1 MISDIGPLSL
11 DLAICVAIGGMLA
24 SFISARRQSLV
35 WLRVARWSI
44 GGIAALFTIASAA
57 LLIAFLNN
65 QFQFEAV
72 LAYSERALPAGYKLA
87 AFWAGQEGSL
97 LLWAWMLGILCFIA
111 VIGLRRQTGTDH
123 AITVGTLA
131 AICGFFAVLLVFA
144 ADPFKIVDGPVALDG
159 RGLNPMLQDPGM
171 IIHPP
176 LLFLGYA
183 GFTIP
188 FAIMVGVLVARRTDN
203 HWLAL
208 IRRWLLV
215 SWFFL
220 TAGIVIGAWWA
231 YIELGWGGYWAW
243 DPVENASL
251 LPWLT
256 ATALI
261 HSIMVQ
267 QHRGMFKIWNASLIA
282 LTFLLCIFGTY
293 LTRSGVIESVHAFNA
308 SQLGTFFLIFLI
320 LSSVFSFGLIVW
332 RRKDLRPEHKLEGL
346 ISREGAFLLG
356 NVLLVTMMLTTLVGT
371 IFPILSGIVMTDPVT
386 VGQPFYNII
395 VAPMGL
401 LLVAL
406 MAVGPVLAFGREAAL
421 KIARNLRIPA
431 IASLIVTGL
440 VGFFITTN
448 GWALLCTAICVLGTS
463 AVIVNFVTTTGSRR
477 RSTGEGFL
485 AASIRLID
493 KDHRRYGGQLAHLGV
508 MMLVIGIVG
517 SSLFDSER
525 VFKLQAGQTVAF
537 SGRTL
542 TLISLEER
550 RDVNFTAVEA
560 TITLTEANGKVF
572 TLRPQRRFYDTWN
585 DQPNSEVAIL
595 SSWKEDVYVSLAGW
609 EDRGTVTAI
618 QVRLNPLVPWIWF
631 GGIVMGAGCL
641 FSLAPRLLPQ
651 ALRVKRTQS
660 VDSARTE
667 AVQPATCSTTLQ
679 TESSS

>member
-11 DLAICVAIGGMLA
+11 DLAICVAIGGILA

-44 GGIAALFTIASAA
+44 GGIAILFSVASAA
-57 LLIAFLNN
+57 LLVAFLNN
-65 QFQFEAV
+65 QFQFESV

-97 LLWAWMLGILCFIA
+97 LLWAWMLGILCIIA
-111 VIGLRRQTGTDH
+111 VIGFRKETGKEQ
-123 AITVGTLA
+123 AIAVGTLA
-131 AICGFFAVLLVFA
+131 TVCGFFAILLVFA
-144 ADPFKIVDGPVALDG
+144 ADPFKLVEGQVALDG

-188 FAIMVGVLVARRTDN
+188 FAVMVGVLVARRTDN
-203 HWLAL
+203 HWLAQ

-256 ATALI
+256 STALI

-267 QHRGMFKIWNASLIA
+267 QHRGMFKFWNASLIA
-282 LTFLLCIFGTY
+282 LTFLLCLFGTY

-308 SQLGTFFLIFLI
+308 SLLGTFFLFFLI
-320 LSSVFSFGLIVW
+320 LSSVLSIALIVW
-332 RRKDLRPEHKLEGL
+332 RRKELRPEHKLEGL
-346 ISREGAFLLG
+346 ISREGAFLFG

-371 IFPILSGIVMTDPVT
+371 IFPILSGIFMEEPVT

-406 MAVGPVLAFGREAAL
+406 MAVAPVLAFGREAAL
-421 KIARNLRIPA
+421 KIVRSLRIPA
-431 IASLIVTGL
+431 IAALIVTGL
-440 VGFFITTN
+440 VGATITTN
-448 GWALLCTAICVLGTS
+448 GWAILCTAICVLGTS
-463 AVIVNFVTTTGSRR
+463 AVVVNFVTSTASRR
-477 RSTGEGFL
+477 RSTGEGFVT
-485 AASIRLID
+485 ASIRLID

-508 MMLVIGIVG
+508 MMLVIGITG
-517 SSLFDSER
+517 SSLFDTES
-525 VFKLQAGQTVAF
+525 VYKLQAGQTVA
-537 SGRTL
+537 
-542 TLISLEER
+542 
-550 RDVNFTAVEA
+550 
-560 TITLTEANGKVF
+560 
-572 TLRPQRRFYDTWN
+572 
-585 DQPNSEVAIL
+585 
-595 SSWKEDVYVSLAGW
+595 
-609 EDRGTVTAI
+609 
-618 QVRLNPLVPWIWF
+618 
-631 GGIVMGAGCL
+631 
-641 FSLAPRLLPQ
+641 
-651 ALRVKRTQS
+651 
-660 VDSARTE
+660 SA
-667 AVQPATCSTTLQ
+667 A
-679 TESSS
+679 ESSRSFRWRNDAMSISPRWRRRSR